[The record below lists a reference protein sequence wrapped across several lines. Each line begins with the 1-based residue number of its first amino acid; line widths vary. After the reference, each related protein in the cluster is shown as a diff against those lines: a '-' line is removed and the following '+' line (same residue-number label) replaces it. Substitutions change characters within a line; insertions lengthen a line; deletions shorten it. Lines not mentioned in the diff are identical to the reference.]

1 MIMRYRF
8 ACSAIVATLLATT
21 AAAATIPNPQ
31 AQPQGWNHAS
41 AAHYLDSRQTWWMSW
56 PRAQRDHETACV
68 SCHTVL
74 PYAMGRPSLRQSL
87 GETGPSAPEQQ
98 MLGYIIK
105 RVNLWNEVKPFY
117 SDEDVAP
124 KKTRES
130 RGTEAIMNALVLARY
145 DARQGHLNDI
155 TRKAFDNMWATQLVV
170 PAPAQTQPQP
180 AVAYGAAP
188 SSPPAA
194 AVPSNTPA
202 DDETGSWDWINFQN
216 APWESNESHYY
227 GATLAAIAVGLAPE
241 DYKDSPA
248 IQPRLHLLTEYLLRD
263 YDTQPLV
270 NRIVILWAS
279 SQIPALLPPAKRNAL
294 LEDIRTHQQAD
305 GGWTLTSLGAWKR
318 HDDTPLDQ
326 RSDGYATGLTVYA
339 LKQAGVATDT
349 PEMKQAI
356 AWLLANQD
364 SKQGLWPAYSLNK
377 QRDLSSDI
385 GRFMSDAATSYS
397 AMALESVQ
405 R

>member
-1 MIMRYRF
+1 VFSPFPVYSCQEFKQKDQSLKIKYHI
-8 ACSAIVATLLATT
+8 ASSALIATLAV
-21 AAAATIPNPQ
+21 AAAAETIPQ
-31 AQPQGWNHAS
+31 TQPQIWDHAS

-56 PRAQRDHETACV
+56 PHAQRDHETACV

-74 PYAMGRPSLRQSL
+74 PYAMGRPALRQSL

-117 SDEDVAP
+117 SDEDIAP

-130 RGTEAIMNALVLARY
+130 RGTEAIMNALILARY
-145 DARQGHLNDI
+145 DAQQGHLNDI
-155 TRKAFDNMWATQLVV
+155 TRKALDDMWAIQL
-170 PAPAQTQPQP
+170 P
-180 AVAYGAAP
+180 
-188 SSPPAA
+188 A
-194 AVPSNTPA
+194 AVPATPPAGGA

-241 DYKDSPA
+241 NYKDSPA
-248 IQPRLHLLTEYLLRD
+248 IQPRLHLLTQYLLRD
-263 YDTQPLV
+263 YETQPLV
-270 NRIVILWAS
+270 NRIVVLWAS
-279 SQIPALLPPAKRNAL
+279 SQLPALLPPDRRATL
-294 LEDIRTHQQAD
+294 LKEIGDHQQAD
-305 GGWTLTSLGAWKR
+305 GGWSLTTLGPWQPR
-318 HDDTPLDQ
+318 HDNTPLDT

-339 LKQAGVATDT
+339 LKQAGISTDT
-349 PEMKQAI
+349 PEMKHAI

-377 QRDLSSDI
+377 QRDPASDI

-397 AMALESVQ
+397 VLALESVQ